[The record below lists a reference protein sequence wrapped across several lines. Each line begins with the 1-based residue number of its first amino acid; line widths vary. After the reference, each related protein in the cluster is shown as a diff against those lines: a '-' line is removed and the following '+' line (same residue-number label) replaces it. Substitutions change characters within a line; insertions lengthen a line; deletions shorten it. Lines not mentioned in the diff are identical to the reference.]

1 MEKKELKQILAGVSL
16 AALLAG
22 TAAAGCAAPGK
33 SSCSGG
39 KSGCSGQKSGTSAP
53 AQPAAPAGGTS
64 GCGGASGCG
73 GKKQ

>member
-1 MEKKELKQILAGVSL
+1 MERKELKQILAGVSL

-22 TAAAGCAAPGK
+22 AAATGCASHGK

-39 KSGCSGQKSGTSAP
+39 KSGCGGQKSGTTP
-53 AQPAAPAGGTS
+53 QTQTPQGGGMS

>member
-39 KSGCSGQKSGTSAP
+39 QKSGATAP
-53 AQPAAPAGGTS
+53 AQPAAPAGGMS

>member
-1 MEKKELKQILAGVSL
+1 MERKELKQILAGVSL

-22 TAAAGCAAPGK
+22 AGAAGCAHHHK
-33 SSCSGG
+33 SSCGGG
-39 KSGCSGQKSGTSAP
+39 KSGCGGHKGG
-53 AQPAAPAGGTS
+53 AAPQTQTPQGGMS

>member
-22 TAAAGCAAPGK
+22 AATGCAGAGK
-33 SSCSGG
+33 CSCSGG
-39 KSGCSGQKSGTSAP
+39 KSGCSGKKSDTTTP
-53 AQPAAPAGGTS
+53 AQPPQGGGMS

-73 GKKQ
+73 GMKK

>member
-1 MEKKELKQILAGVSL
+1 MEKLEVRQILAGVSL

-22 TAAAGCAAPGK
+22 VAVTGCASADT
-33 SSCSGG
+33 SSGG
-39 KSGCSGQKSGTSAP
+39 QKGGAP
-53 AQPAAPAGGTS
+53 PQTQPQGGGMS